1 MSEWLFEEEHRIFRS
16 QAEKWVLS
24 ELRPKAEQWE
34 AQGEFPLEVFRRAG
48 ELGFLAGGFPE
59 EYGGA
64 GGDFRYHAVLAEA
77 LAKSG
82 SGGVGAGIG
91 LHAFVALPALSR
103 FGSHEHKERY
113 LVPGLKGEAIGAYAV
128 TEPDAG
134 SDVLGIRTNAV
145 RSGDH
150 WVINGSKTFITN
162 GVRADFYVVACKTA
176 PELGHK
182 GMSQILVEK
191 GTPGFRVSRKLE
203 KLGWRT
209 SDTAELVLEDVRV
222 PLENLLGEEGRG
234 FYQIMEGFQ
243 TERLVMAVSSVAAAQ
258 ECLEI
263 TMQYAR
269 QRQAFGQP
277 IGSFQVIRHRFAEM
291 LTRLEAARQL
301 VYHTIWLYVRGRE
314 CRKEV
319 AMCKILACETAV
331 DVADQCIQIH
341 GGYGY
346 MMEFPVQ
353 RIWRDLRIQPIG
365 GGTSEIQ
372 REIISRLLGF

>member
-103 FGSHEHKERY
+103 FGSHEQKERY

>member
-64 GGDFRYHAVLAEA
+64 GGDFRYHVVLAEA

-103 FGSHEHKERY
+103 FGSHEHKKRY